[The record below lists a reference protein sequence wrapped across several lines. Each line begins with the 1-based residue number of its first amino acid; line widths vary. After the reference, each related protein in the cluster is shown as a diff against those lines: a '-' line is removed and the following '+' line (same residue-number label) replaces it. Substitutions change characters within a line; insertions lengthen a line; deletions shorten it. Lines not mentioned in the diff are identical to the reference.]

1 MKKQKKLT
9 PKTPQPTPQNK
20 KQLFLSQYSVLGTIP
35 QAAKA
40 ADIDRKTHYN
50 WLRSDPEYAEL
61 FERAKENYL
70 EKLEAGADRRGVE
83 GTLRPVFHQVEECGQ
98 IRKFSDTFLMKSW
111 IKIAF
116 RNLFKNRRRSLF
128 TILAIGLGFAAVN
141 VFGGFTSYMFTN
153 LEDSYI
159 YAQANAHITIFKRD
173 FLTKGKL
180 DPVSFLLTEGEMQRI
195 QQVAQSFPDV
205 LLVTA
210 QLHIS
215 GLVSNGKVSTVFLG
229 AGRVPS
235 HVRFINGHAKSA
247 MIAKLKLFDGK
258 PLDDNSSY
266 GIGLSSGLAEQLN
279 LKIGSDVIA
288 MAPTIR
294 GQINALDVQV
304 FQLFSTAIEVLNDKL
319 MFVPLKFAQL
329 LYDTTSVDR
338 VSVLLDDSRKTE
350 LMRGELARAMA
361 GRGLEVDIKTWKELD
376 PFYTR
381 IKDMF
386 DIMFLFIFVIVFIV
400 AVMSIVNTMSMA
412 VLERTREIGTLRAL
426 GMKRPGIVRM
436 FAIESAMLGALGS
449 TLGIGLTI
457 LSWFLVNIVIQ
468 PTWVPPVM
476 TRRIPL
482 EVYLVPEYM
491 LYSGF
496 FLVLLAVGAAILPAR
511 RAANQEITNALG
523 HV

>member
-1 MKKQKKLT
+1 MRT
-9 PKTPQPTPQNK
+9 
-20 KQLFLSQYSVLGTIP
+20 
-35 QAAKA
+35 
-40 ADIDRKTHYN
+40 
-50 WLRSDPEYAEL
+50 
-61 FERAKENYL
+61 
-70 EKLEAGADRRGVE
+70 
-83 GTLRPVFHQVEECGQ
+83 
-98 IRKFSDTFLMKSW
+98 W

-116 RNLFKNRRRSLF
+116 RNLLKNRRRSLF

-141 VFGGFTSYMFTN
+141 LFGGFTSYMFTN

-159 YAQANAHITIFKRD
+159 YAQANAHITIFKKD

-180 DPVSFLLTEGEMQRI
+180 DPVAFLLAEEEIQRI
-195 QQVAQSFPDV
+195 EQVAQSFPDI

-235 HVRFINGHAKSA
+235 HVRFINAHAKSA
-247 MIAKLKLFDGK
+247 FIAKLKLFDGK
-258 PLDDNSSY
+258 PLDDNLLY

-288 MAPTIR
+288 MAPTVR
-294 GQINALDVQV
+294 GHINALDVQV
-304 FQLFSTAIEVLNDKL
+304 FQLFNTALELLNDKL
-319 MFVPLKFAQL
+319 MFVPLKFAQS

-338 VSVLLDDSRKTE
+338 LSVLLKDSRKTE
-350 LMRGELARAMA
+350 LVRAQLGHALA
-361 GRGLEVDIKTWKELD
+361 GHGLEVDIKTWKELD
-376 PFYTR
+376 PLYTR

-386 DIMFLFIFVIVFIV
+386 DIMFLFIFVIVFVV

-426 GMKRPGIVRM
+426 GIKRPGIVKM
-436 FAIESAMLGALGS
+436 FSIESAMLGVLGS
-449 TLGIGLTI
+449 IFGIGLTV
-457 LSWFLVNIVIQ
+457 LSCFLVNVVIQ

-476 TRRIPL
+476 TRRIPF

-491 LYSGF
+491 LYSAI
-496 FLVLLAVGAAILPAR
+496 FLVLLAVGAAMLPAR
-511 RAANQEITNALG
+511 RAARQEIVDALG